1 MKLLVAY
8 KGSNVG
14 RDMLKLAVQRI
25 KAYSGEV
32 FIVTSLL
39 GGEHTD
45 NEQAFEAEQA
55 LAGAKKYFEEH
66 GISCQ
71 VHMLVR
77 GNTPGEDIVQFVG
90 ENEIDEIIIG
100 VKSRSK
106 VGKLLFGSTAQYVI
120 LKADCPV
127 TSVR

>member
-8 KGSNVG
+8 KESNVG
-14 RDMLKLAVQRI
+14 MDMLKLAVQRI
-25 KAYSGEV
+25 EAYSGEV
-32 FIVTSLL
+32 FVVTSLL
-39 GGEHTD
+39 GGEQTD
-45 NEQAFEAEQA
+45 TQQAFEAEQA
-55 LAGAKKYFEEH
+55 LEVVKNYLEEH
-66 GISCQ
+66 GINCK

-77 GNTPGEDIVQFVG
+77 GNTPGEDIVQFAA

-100 VKSRSK
+100 VKNRSK

-127 TSVR
+127 TSVK